1 MEFEEMLIFN
11 YSQLKHVKKKD
22 NEQRI
27 NSCVLFADS
36 GGIP

>member
-1 MEFEEMLIFN
+1 MEIEEKLFY

-22 NEQRI
+22 NEKRI
-27 NSCVLFADS
+27 NSSVLFADS